1 MREKNPHLSGFI
13 LTLVFVLSGLFL
25 PQISH
30 AQTPPLCTDVP
41 GYAPLI
47 LATGDITCV
56 PTGTPGAVEAG
67 GVAPESGTSW
77 WTVLSPLTWLVSAFG
92 AVSIVIL
99 KLAQL
104 ITGLSGLVLNFV
116 VQYSVVEMKARF
128 DEASINDAWKVIR
141 DVGNMGFIFVLLYAA
156 IMTIIGQG
164 EDNQKLIVRIVI
176 VAILINFSLFFTKFV
191 IDVSNILAMMFY
203 DAIAPG
209 SLSANATTG
218 LSNSLMAPLKLQSIL
233 NVGNIGLQG
242 ERLLIIGVM
251 GTIVSLIVAFVLFAI
266 SILFLIRFVVLIFVV
281 ILSPIA
287 FISFVLPNMDKYRE
301 QWKDALL
308 GQAFFAPIYFMLT
321 WVVIKVS
328 RGLLTSDGT
337 MAEALQGAVSSTGQV
352 GPPSSSSIG
361 VLVNFIIMIALLI
374 FSLVA
379 AKEWAGKAGGQVSKL
394 TSWATGAAGG
404 ATLGMAGRFSRN
416 TLGAGAD
423 RLAQSERLQRWAGR
437 SVIGQTVFRGVN
449 RTAESSFDL
458 RATKI
463 GDATVGTLGAGQ
475 AHQGGQRAKIQE
487 KTATR
492 EKFAQTLRAPARG
505 GAPSA
510 KESYAARISGG
521 PITHGGTRNSGN
533 TIFGTLGRSNR
544 VAASKILSGQLTP
557 LETQE
562 QNLQN
567 RENQLSQQLSGMNNE
582 LTTINTAVAAGTATP
597 QQIARQAILNGPVG
611 NRGSIAYIQDQL
623 TTTQTNLTRV
633 TAETTRIRAL
643 IAANQLNNPANPITN
658 PVTGVARPARAD
670 EQNY

>member
-77 WTVLSPLTWLVSAFG
+77 CTVLSPLTWLVSGFG

-99 KLAQL
+99 KLAQ
-104 ITGLSGLVLNFV
+104 ISTGLSGLVLNFV

-328 RGLLTSDGT
+328 RCLLTSDGT

-394 TSWATGAAGG
+394 TSWATGAAGDKAFG
-404 ATLGMAGRFSRN
+404 GLG
-416 TLGAGAD
+416 
-423 RLAQSERLQRWAGR
+423 WAGR
-437 SVIGQTVFRGVN
+437 TTLGRGGAAA
-449 RTAESSFDL
+449 AESARLQEGAIKKRTGGWDRTKGAASRLALYASKKAGGGTYDA
-458 RATKI
+458 RNATIPTSAIGATIEGTVGRTKI
-463 GDATVGTLGAGQ
+463 G
-475 AHQGGQRAKIQE
+475 
-487 KTATR
+487 
-492 EKFAQTLRAPARG
+492 
-505 GAPSA
+505 
-510 KESYAARISGG
+510 
-521 PITHGGTRNSGN
+521 
-533 TIFGTLGRSNR
+533 
-544 VAASKILSGQLTP
+544 
-557 LETQE
+557 
-562 QNLQN
+562 
-567 RENQLSQQLSGMNNE
+567 
-582 LTTINTAVAAGTATP
+582 
-597 QQIARQAILNGPVG
+597 
-611 NRGSIAYIQDQL
+611 
-623 TTTQTNLTRV
+623 
-633 TAETTRIRAL
+633 
-643 IAANQLNNPANPITN
+643 
-658 PVTGVARPARAD
+658 
-670 EQNY
+670 